1 MVRIHAIDIE
11 RSDGPFLCGT
21 LEYGTAFT
29 TGTLLWSVGQDQ
41 ASEIVVEFFP
51 GGGFNDLD
59 HVRQAPDQ
67 LIGPLLDTLCDRLG
81 RETLFT

>member
-21 LEYGTAFT
+21 LEFGTLRS
-29 TGTLLWSVGQDQ
+29 TGTLLWSVGQDR
-41 ASEIVVEFFP
+41 ASELVVEFFP
-51 GGGFNDLD
+51 GSAFDDLD
-59 HVRQAPDQ
+59 QVREAPEQ

>member
-1 MVRIHAIDIE
+1 MVRINAIDIE

-21 LEYGTAFT
+21 LEFGTDRT
-29 TGTLLWSVGQDQ
+29 TGTLLWSIGQDR
-41 ASEIVVEFFP
+41 ASELVVEFFP
-51 GGGFNDLD
+51 GSAFDDLD
-59 HVRQAPDQ
+59 HVREAPEH